1 MEDEQRAQTP
11 LFVLGPP
18 NNQPRAFAGFTRVT
32 GAVNGLPMRDLT
44 I

>member
-1 MEDEQRAQTP
+1 MEEEQQAQTP

-18 NNQPRAFAGFTRVT
+18 NNQPSRAFGGFKRVT
-32 GAVNGLPMRDLT
+32 GGASLRDLT

>member
-1 MEDEQRAQTP
+1 MEEEQQAQTP

-18 NNQPRAFAGFTRVT
+18 NNQPRAFGGLKRVT
-32 GAVNGLPMRDLT
+32 GGASLRDLT